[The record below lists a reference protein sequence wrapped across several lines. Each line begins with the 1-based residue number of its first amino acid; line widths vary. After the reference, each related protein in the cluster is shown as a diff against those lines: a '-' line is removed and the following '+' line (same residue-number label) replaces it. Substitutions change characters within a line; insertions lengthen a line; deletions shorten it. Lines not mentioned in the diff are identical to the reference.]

1 MAVQSSG
8 TNVGERN
15 KERCCTDADRPPSD
29 HRDTAGV
36 TASGKPRPAALPES
50 LNQTQ
55 FLQRENRLLHL
66 FVFTFLHLDGKGEHT
81 QLAPTLLQRLTL
93 AHQDVTLVTDTETI
107 ALIHR
112 HKR

>member
-1 MAVQSSG
+1 MVVQSSG

-36 TASGKPRPAALPES
+36 TASGKPHPAALPES
-50 LNQTQ
+50 LNQTK
-55 FLQRENRLLHL
+55 FLQRVQENRLLHL
-66 FVFTFLHLDGKGEHT
+66 FAFTSLHLDGKHDERKGST
-81 QLAPTLLQRLTL
+81 RSSARTR
-93 AHQDVTLVTDTETI
+93 DVTLVTDTETI

-112 HKR
+112 YER